1 MGGEVMRAMRLQGQS
16 DRFEAAMTG
25 SCAAPERARMAKERY
40 LADREAL
47 SSYERQVTR
56 AYQEMRIPVGKRLRL
71 QPLANKLYG
80 LVRRL
85 RGEKLYS
92 QLAVSVRDRLIEGMS
107 WVDVL
112 AVVEQGMRVLG
123 GC

>member
-1 MGGEVMRAMRLQGQS
+1 MGGEVVRAMPLQGQS
-16 DRFEAAMTG
+16 DRFEAAMSG
-25 SCAAPERARMAKERY
+25 SGAAPERARMAKVRY
-40 LADREAL
+40 LAAREAL
-47 SSYERQVTR
+47 SSYERQVAR
-56 AYQEMRIPVGKRLRL
+56 AYGEMGLSSGKRRRL
-71 QPLANKLYG
+71 QPLAQRPYRV
-80 LVRRL
+80 VRRF

-123 GC
+123 GY